1 MVQARRREPL
11 TMPTNR
17 KEALTQLRDA
27 RDHWQRK
34 AHEVKAEMTAAE
46 RHVRRTRN
54 LTRNQRSQALRQIE
68 ALARQ
73 KLEPLMAA
81 MEHEIARYATFVDQQ
96 LFHMGSDTVGH
107 RDAHDRAEDLFAAIA
122 EADNAE
128 AIEQA
133 TARLDREVNRAHRI
147 RDVQTLQALAML
159 AHDRHHRGIEDYSNV
174 FAAWRDHDPRA
185 AGYMDAS
192 DVFDAYQQD
201 ASDLFAFTHTV
212 SLEGPAQEQAE
223 REMAEEAWQE
233 TQRLITA
240 MGLDPDQQ
248 AGTA

>member
-27 RDHWQRK
+27 RDFWQRK
-34 AHEVKAEMTAAE
+34 AREVKADATMAE
-46 RHVRRTRN
+46 QKIRRMRYLTPAQRN
-54 LTRNQRSQALRQIE
+54 DALRRVEQ
-68 ALARQ
+68 LARQ
-73 KLEPLMAA
+73 KLEPLMAS
-81 MEHEIARYATFVDQQ
+81 MEHEIAQYATFVDQQ
-96 LFHMGSDTVGH
+96 LFHMGSDTVGY

-147 RDVQTLQALAML
+147 RDLQTLQALSML
-159 AHDRHHRGIEDYSNV
+159 AHDRHRPGIEDYSNV

-201 ASDLFAFTHTV
+201 ASDLFAFTHSV
-212 SLEGPAQEQAE
+212 SLQGPAQEQAE

-233 TQRLITA
+233 AQQFITA
-240 MGLDPDQQ
+240 MGLDQQ
-248 AGTA
+248 AGLA